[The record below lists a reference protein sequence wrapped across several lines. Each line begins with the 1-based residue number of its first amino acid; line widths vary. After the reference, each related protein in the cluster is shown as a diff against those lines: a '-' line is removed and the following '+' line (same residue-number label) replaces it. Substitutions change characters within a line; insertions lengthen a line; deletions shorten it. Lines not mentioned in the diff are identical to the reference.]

1 MSLRGMAGRL
11 IALSLAIALSAC
23 AAAPP
28 NLEVLNQS
36 TVLVEHAK
44 GHGTG
49 IIVSPGAVLT
59 AYHVVQESPLEITF
73 FAGQTRTGTVG
84 WQDEALDLALVEVEV
99 PEGYPIPEWSCVA
112 LQAGQHLVSVGHPTR
127 SRWVAVG
134 GYLPG
139 NDGVGPFGLMS
150 LGFPIGLG
158 TSGGPVFDEDGR
170 VVGVT
175 LAILAERSS
184 ASALFDSYQDT
195 GIGLMLPAS
204 AFCAS
209 MAQG

>member
-11 IALSLAIALSAC
+11 IGLSLAIALSAC
-23 AAAPP
+23 VAAPP
-28 NLEVLNQS
+28 NLEVLHQS

-49 IIVSPGAVLT
+49 IIVSPRAVLT
-59 AYHVVQESPLEITF
+59 AYHVVQEAPLEITF

-99 PEGYPIPEWSCVA
+99 PEGYPIPEWSCAA
-112 LQAGQHLVSVGHPTR
+112 LHAGQHLVSVGHPTR

-139 NDGVGPFGLMS
+139 SDGVGPFGLVS

-170 VVGVT
+170 VVGLT

-209 MAQG
+209 

>member
-1 MSLRGMAGRL
+1 MAGRL
-11 IALSLAIALSAC
+11 IGLSLAITLSAC
-23 AAAPP
+23 VATPP
-28 NLEVLNQS
+28 NLEVLHQS
-36 TVLVEHAK
+36 TVLVQHGK

-49 IIVSPGAVLT
+49 IIVSPRAVLT

-99 PEGYPIPEWSCVA
+99 PDGYPIPEWSCA
-112 LQAGQHLVSVGHPTR
+112 GLHAGQHLVSVGHPTQ

-139 NDGVGPFGLMS
+139 SDGVGPFGLVS

-204 AFCAS
+204 AFCTS
-209 MAQG
+209 LAQG